1 MAKKTTQPKRLDAN
15 VGSGFAQAALGLEK
29 SKVAFDIA
37 KSQQGGQ
44 MIGAV
49 EGVFSDYITK
59 SEETKDKFLNEVDDT
74 YEVNLLG
81 DENLKQKFVDFATE
95 TKSFINENIETASK
109 YSSNPS
115 SKQYKEAV
123 KNIEKGKNGLQKVF
137 SQAQAMQK
145 RRVDAIAM
153 GKGGNKTI
161 PSGDY
166 RDAMNNN
173 FITGG
178 LYKDLDITL
187 DDGIYYDAGEGNIIP
202 GESIGGNIN
211 FENAG
216 LGKLVTKDFI
226 EDPIKLKKQGQ
237 NETTTRDLLQR
248 RAHEMFKDSKNV
260 RQAVFNGVNGQSDTR
275 YIDYYI
281 LERHMAGDEAF
292 KDLKFQDTNKD
303 GQINNE
309 DKIDGEFVLDKNFVN
324 DRGEASQ
331 TAFDNHVER
340 LKRDKDIDFS
350 QGVKDFFVD
359 MGMGVYSGA
368 EGESDSGISRTPLS
382 DARIAEINIFKNSLK
397 KAAESG
403 EDITFPNGDKGKI
416 TSSGNIQLYTG
427 ENVKIEMLP
436 ISLDQAMDRA
446 KIPLDMRSGIE
457 PLSSET
463 STKGGSYSQFKNK

>member
-1 MAKKTTQPKRLDAN
+1 MAKKTTQPKRLDTN

-29 SKVAFDIA
+29 SKVGFDIA
-37 KSQQGGQ
+37 KGQQGGQ
-44 MIGAV
+44 MFEAV
-49 EGVFSDYITK
+49 ETVFSDYITK
-59 SEETKDKFLNEVDDT
+59 SEETKDRFLNEVDDT

-81 DENLKQKFVDFATE
+81 DENLKNKFTDFATE
-95 TKSFINENIETASK
+95 TKAFINENIEVASK

-115 SKQYKEAV
+115 SKEYKEAV

-211 FENAG
+211 FENAQ
-216 LGKLVTKDFI
+216 LGELVTQDFM

-237 NETTTRDLLQR
+237 NEITTRNSLQDK
-248 RAHEMFKDSKNV
+248 AYSIFKDLKNV
-260 RQAVFNGVNGQSDTR
+260 RQAVFNGVNGKGDTR

-281 LERHMAGDEAF
+281 LERHMAGDKEF
-292 KDLKFQDTNKD
+292 NDLKFEDTNKD
-303 GQINNE
+303 GQINIE
-309 DKIDGEFVLDKNFVN
+309 DKIDGEFVLDK
-324 DRGEASQ
+324 DYKI
-331 TAFDNHVER
+331 AFDNHVER
-340 LKRDKDIDFS
+340 LKRDKNIDFS
-350 QGVKDFFVD
+350 KGVKDFFVD
-359 MGMGVYSGA
+359 MGMNVYSGA
-368 EGESDSGISRTPLS
+368 EGPKGEIKEVFDYGTNLTTLNRGGIV
-382 DARIAEINIFKNSLK
+382 SLG
-397 KAAESG
+397 A
-403 EDITFPNGDKGKI
+403 
-416 TSSGNIQLYTG
+416 LTG
-427 ENVKIEMLP
+427 EKTEQKDNIRWNSDKKVYEFVTRQGKLLPGVSP
-436 ISLDQAMDRA
+436 ISMDDLAMRMGVSKD
-446 KIPLDMRSGIE
+446 KLKSFD
-457 PLSSET
+457 T
-463 STKGGSYSQFKNK
+463 DVVDYSKYKF

>member
-1 MAKKTTQPKRLDAN
+1 MAKKTTQPKRLDTN

-29 SKVAFDIA
+29 SSVAFDIA

-95 TKSFINENIETASK
+95 TKGFINENIEVASK

-115 SKQYKEAV
+115 SREYKEAV

-145 RRVDAIAM
+145 RRAEAITL

-166 RDAMNNN
+166 RDAVNNN
-173 FITGG
+173 FITGD

-187 DDGIYYDAGEGNIIP
+187 DGGIYYDAGEGNIIP

-211 FENAG
+211 FENAK
-216 LGKLVTKDFI
+216 LGDLVTQDFI
-226 EDPIKLKKQGQ
+226 EDPIKFKKQGQ
-237 NETTTRDLLQR
+237 NETTTRSSLQ
-248 RAHEMFKDSKNV
+248 AKAYKMFEDPKNV
-260 RQAVFNGVNGQSDTR
+260 RQAVFNGINGRGDTR

-281 LERHMAGDEAF
+281 LEKHMAGDEAF
-292 KDLKFQDTNKD
+292 KDLKFEDTNKD
-303 GQINNE
+303 GQINID
-309 DKIDGEFVLDKNFVN
+309 DKIDGEFVLDQ
-324 DRGEASQ
+324 ASQ

-340 LKRDKDIDFS
+340 LKREDIDFS
-350 QGVKDFFVD
+350 KGVKDFFVD
-359 MGMGVYSGA
+359 MGMGIYSGA
-368 EGESDSGISRTPLS
+368 KGPTEKSKETFDNESSLTLLNKGKEVRLS
-382 DARIAEINIFKNSLK
+382 DLTGDDSYGKMNIKWNSSK
-397 KAAESG
+397 KAYEYFTEVG
-403 EDITFPNGDKGKI
+403 GLLPN
-416 TSSGNIQLYTG
+416 L
-427 ENVKIEMLP
+427 
-436 ISLDQAMDRA
+436 
-446 KIPLDMRSGIE
+446 E
-457 PLSSET
+457 PLTMSDLALKINVSEDKLKSFET
-463 STKGGSYSQFKNK
+463 DVVDYGKYKL

>member
-59 SEETKDKFLNEVDDT
+59 SEETRDKFLNEVDDT

-95 TKSFINENIETASK
+95 TKSFINENIEIAAK

-145 RRVDAIAM
+145 RRAEAIAL

-166 RDAMNNN
+166 RDAVNNN
-173 FITGG
+173 FITGD

-187 DDGIYYDAGEGNIIP
+187 DGGIYYDAGEGNIIP
-202 GESIGGNIN
+202 GESIGGSIN

-216 LGKLVTKDFI
+216 LGDLVIRDFM
-226 EDPIKLKKQGQ
+226 EDPIRLKKQGQ
-237 NETTTRDLLQR
+237 NETTTRDSLQTK
-248 RAHEMFKDSKNV
+248 AYKIFKDPNNV
-260 RQAVFNGVNGQSDTR
+260 RQAVFNGINGNSNTR

-281 LERHMAGDEAF
+281 LERHMAGDTAF
-292 KDLKFQDTNKD
+292 QDLKFQDTNKD

-309 DKIDGEFVLDKNFVN
+309 DKIDGEFVLDK
-324 DRGEASQ
+324 ASQ

-340 LKRDKDIDFS
+340 LKRDKEIDFS

-368 EGESDSGISRTPLS
+368 KGPGGESEEALDNERFLTLLNKGKEVRLS
-382 DARIAEINIFKNSLK
+382 DLTGKTTDKKYNIKWNS
-397 KAAESG
+397 
-403 EDITFPNGDKGKI
+403 DKRV
-416 TSSGNIQLYTG
+416 Y
-427 ENVKIEMLP
+427 EY
-436 ISLDQAMDRA
+436 
-446 KIPLDMRSGIE
+446 
-457 PLSSET
+457 LSSEGKLMPGLEPLT
-463 STKGGSYSQFKNK
+463 MQDLALKINVPEDKLKSFETDVIDYSKYKL

>member
-29 SKVAFDIA
+29 SKVVFDIA

-81 DENLKQKFVDFATE
+81 DENLKQKFVDFATD
-95 TKSFINENIETASK
+95 TKSFINENIETAAK

-145 RRVDAIAM
+145 RRVDAIAL

-166 RDAMNNN
+166 RDAVNNN

-187 DDGIYYDAGEGNIIP
+187 DDGIYYDAGEGNIIS

-216 LGKLVTKDFI
+216 LGKLVAQDFM
-226 EDPIKLKKQGQ
+226 EDPIKFKKQGQ
-237 NETTTRDLLQR
+237 NETTTRGSLQLK
-248 RAHEMFKDSKNV
+248 ADETFKDSKNV
-260 RQAVFNGVNGQSDTR
+260 RQAVFNGVNGNSNTR

-281 LERHMAGDEAF
+281 LERHMAGDAAF
-292 KDLKFQDTNKD
+292 QDLKFQDTNKD

-309 DKIDGEFVLDKNFVN
+309 DKIDGEFVLD
-324 DRGEASQ
+324 EASQ

-340 LKRDKDIDFS
+340 LKRDKEIDFS

-368 EGESDSGISRTPLS
+368 EGPASEIKETFDNKSALTELNRGKKVILSELTGKTTDKKYRIKWNSDKRVYEYSTEVGVPL
-382 DARIAEINIFKNSLK
+382 
-397 KAAESG
+397 
-403 EDITFPNGDKGKI
+403 PN
-416 TSSGNIQLYTG
+416 L
-427 ENVKIEMLP
+427 
-436 ISLDQAMDRA
+436 
-446 KIPLDMRSGIE
+446 E
-457 PLSSET
+457 PLTTQDLALKINVSEDKLK
-463 STKGGSYSQFKNK
+463 SFEAGVVDYSKYKF

>member
-1 MAKKTTQPKRLDAN
+1 MAKKTTQPKRLDTN

-29 SKVAFDIA
+29 SNVAFDIA

-59 SEETKDKFLNEVDDT
+59 SEETRDKFLNEVDDT

-95 TKSFINENIETASK
+95 TKSFINENIEIASK

-145 RRVDAIAM
+145 RRAEAITL

-166 RDAMNNN
+166 RDAVNNN
-173 FITGG
+173 FITGD
-178 LYKDLDITL
+178 LYKDLDIKL
-187 DDGIYYDAGEGNIIP
+187 DDGIYYDAGQGNIIP

-216 LGKLVTKDFI
+216 LGDLVTQDFI
-226 EDPIKLKKQGQ
+226 EDPIKFKKQGQ
-237 NETTTRDLLQR
+237 NETTTKNSLLNK
-248 RAHEMFKDSKNV
+248 AYKMFEDPKNV
-260 RQAVFNGVNGQSDTR
+260 RQAVFNGINGRGDTR

-281 LERHMAGDEAF
+281 LERHMAGDAAF
-292 KDLKFQDTNKD
+292 QDLKFQDTNKD
-303 GQINNE
+303 GQTNID
-309 DKIDGEFVLDKNFVN
+309 DKIDGEFVLDQ
-324 DRGEASQ
+324 ASQ

-350 QGVKDFFVD
+350 KGVKDFFVD
-359 MGMGVYSGA
+359 MGMGIYSGA
-368 EGESDSGISRTPLS
+368 KGPTSKSEETLDNERFLTLLNKGKEVRLS
-382 DARIAEINIFKNSLK
+382 DLTGKNTDKKYNIKWNSNK
-397 KAAESG
+397 KVYE
-403 EDITFPNGDKGKI
+403 
-416 TSSGNIQLYTG
+416 Y
-427 ENVKIEMLP
+427 
-436 ISLDQAMDRA
+436 
-446 KIPLDMRSGIE
+446 
-457 PLSSET
+457 LSSEGKLMPGLEPLT
-463 STKGGSYSQFKNK
+463 MSDLALKINVPEDKLKSFETDVVDYSKYKFKTIQ

>member
-29 SKVAFDIA
+29 SKAEFDVA

-59 SEETKDKFLNEVDDT
+59 SEETRDEFLNEVDDT

-95 TKSFINENIETASK
+95 TKSFINENIEIAAK

-145 RRVDAIAM
+145 RRAEAIAL

-161 PSGDY
+161 PIGDY
-166 RDAMNNN
+166 RDAVNNN
-173 FITGG
+173 FITGD

-187 DDGIYYDAGEGNIIP
+187 DGGIYYDAGEGNIIP

-216 LGKLVTKDFI
+216 LGELVTQDFI

-237 NETTTRDLLQR
+237 NETTARDSLQ
-248 RAHEMFKDSKNV
+248 AKAYEIFKDPKNV
-260 RQAVFNGVNGQSDTR
+260 RQAVFNGINGNSNTR

-281 LERHMAGDEAF
+281 LERHMAGDAAF
-292 KDLKFQDTNKD
+292 QDLKFQDTNKD

-309 DKIDGEFVLDKNFVN
+309 DKIDGEFVLDKDFVN

-340 LKRDKDIDFS
+340 LKRDKKIDFS

-359 MGMGVYSGA
+359 MGMGIYSGA
-368 EGESDSGISRTPLS
+368 KGLTGESEETFDNENALTELNRGKKVPLS
-382 DARIAEINIFKNSLK
+382 ELTGRNTDKKYRIKWNSDKRVYEYFTDVGVPL
-397 KAAESG
+397 
-403 EDITFPNGDKGKI
+403 PN
-416 TSSGNIQLYTG
+416 L
-427 ENVKIEMLP
+427 
-436 ISLDQAMDRA
+436 
-446 KIPLDMRSGIE
+446 E
-457 PLSSET
+457 PLTMQDLALKINVPENKLKSFET
-463 STKGGSYSQFKNK
+463 DVVDYNKYKLKTIQ

>member
-29 SKVAFDIA
+29 SKADFDVA

-216 LGKLVTKDFI
+216 LGDLVTQDFI
-226 EDPIKLKKQGQ
+226 ENPNKLKRQGQ
-237 NETTTRDLLQR
+237 NESYTRDILQ
-248 RAHEMFKDSKNV
+248 ASADSVFEDRNNV
-260 RQAVFNGVNGQSDTR
+260 RQAVFNGINGNSNTR

-281 LERHMAGDEAF
+281 LERHMAGDAAF

-309 DKIDGEFVLDKNFVN
+309 DKIDGEFVLEKGYKVK
-324 DRGEASQ
+324 
-331 TAFDNHVER
+331 FDNLVED
-340 LKRDKDIDFS
+340 LKRNKEIDFS
-350 QGVKDFFVD
+350 KGVKDFFVD
-359 MGMGVYSGA
+359 MGMGIYSGTK
-368 EGESDSGISRTPLS
+368 GKSGSGISRTPLS

-397 KAAESG
+397 RAAESG

-427 ENVKIEMLP
+427 ENVKIETLP

-457 PLSSET
+457 PLSSEM
-463 STKGGSYSQFKNK
+463 STKGGRYSQFKNK

>member
-29 SKVAFDIA
+29 SKANFDVA

-81 DENLKQKFVDFATE
+81 DESLKQKFVDFATE

-187 DDGIYYDAGEGNIIP
+187 DDGIY
-202 GESIGGNIN
+202 
-211 FENAG
+211 
-216 LGKLVTKDFI
+216 
-226 EDPIKLKKQGQ
+226 
-237 NETTTRDLLQR
+237 
-248 RAHEMFKDSKNV
+248 
-260 RQAVFNGVNGQSDTR
+260 
-275 YIDYYI
+275 
-281 LERHMAGDEAF
+281 
-292 KDLKFQDTNKD
+292 
-303 GQINNE
+303 
-309 DKIDGEFVLDKNFVN
+309 
-324 DRGEASQ
+324 
-331 TAFDNHVER
+331 
-340 LKRDKDIDFS
+340 
-350 QGVKDFFVD
+350 
-359 MGMGVYSGA
+359 
-368 EGESDSGISRTPLS
+368 
-382 DARIAEINIFKNSLK
+382 
-397 KAAESG
+397 
-403 EDITFPNGDKGKI
+403 
-416 TSSGNIQLYTG
+416 
-427 ENVKIEMLP
+427 
-436 ISLDQAMDRA
+436 
-446 KIPLDMRSGIE
+446 
-457 PLSSET
+457 
-463 STKGGSYSQFKNK
+463 